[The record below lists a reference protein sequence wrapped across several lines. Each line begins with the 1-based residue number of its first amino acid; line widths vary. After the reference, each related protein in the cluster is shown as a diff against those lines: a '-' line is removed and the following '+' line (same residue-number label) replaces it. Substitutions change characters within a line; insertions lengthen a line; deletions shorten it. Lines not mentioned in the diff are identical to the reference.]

1 MEKISGQLLGGNK
14 MLENVIKEAKD
25 RMKKAEQSLQ
35 RELGQIRAGRAN
47 ASLLD
52 RINVEYY
59 GAPTPLNQLAQINIP
74 EARILM
80 VTPFDKNSIGDIEKA
95 IMMSDIGISPTNDG
109 NVIRLVIPQLTEE
122 RRKELAKDVK
132 KVAENSKIA
141 VRNIRRDAIDSLKK
155 AEKNKEI
162 TEDDLRELEK
172 EVQNVTDAS
181 IKSIDDITAEKE
193 KELLEV

>member
-1 MEKISGQLLGGNK
+1 MT
-14 MLENVIKEAKD
+14 EAKEK
-25 RMKKAEQSLQ
+25 MHKAAQNLQ

-52 RINVEYY
+52 RITVNYY
-59 GAPTPLNQLAQINIP
+59 GVPTPLNQMASIQIP

-80 VTPFDKNSIGDIEKA
+80 IIPFDKSILQDVEKA
-95 IMMSDIGISPTNDG
+95 IMTSDIGISPTNDG

-132 KVAENSKIA
+132 KEAENAKIA
-141 VRNIRRDAIDSLKK
+141 VRNIRRDAIDEYKK
-155 AEKNKEI
+155 QQKNGDI
-162 TEDDLRELEK
+162 TEDDLRGLEK
-172 EVQNVTDAS
+172 EVQTLTDNS
-181 IKSIDDITAEKE
+181 IKEVDKIAAEKE